1 MRTPSKLYPTK
12 PTIYTSEVEN
22 CPECGQQLKKL
33 NYWSGVK
40 TVQTMGEVLTI
51 AYRPKRCVTVGCQ
64 GQEVLWP
71 SASWQRVAP
80 KYSLY
85 GYDVI
90 AQIGW
95 ERQKGQAHFETI
107 YSHLRE
113 RMWIS
118 ESQVRYLYHQSIWP
132 CWLATSVSI

>member
-1 MRTPSKLYPTK
+1 
-12 PTIYTSEVEN
+12 VEN